1 MIPLNEALRII
12 EERREDTVVLPTMT
26 GGNGWRELSGNEAM
40 DLPVSGAMGKASSIA
55 LGLCLAQPQRK
66 IIVVDGDG
74 SLLMNLGSLVTIG
87 GKGPENLYHFVMHNG
102 VYAVTGGQPVP
113 NADGITFAGLA
124 RASGYARSFEFDDL
138 EDFATSID
146 EIFSSK
152 GPVMVA
158 LKSEPVIDNT
168 PEEMRP
174 KVARRTPQAIK
185 ELKET
190 LSGG

>member
-12 EERREDTVVLPTMT
+12 EERRDDAIVLPTMT
-26 GGNGWRELSGNEAM
+26 GGNGWRELTRNEAM

-66 IIVVDGDG
+66 IIVVDGDD

-87 GKGPENLYHFVMHNG
+87 GKAPENLYHFVMHNG
-102 VYAVTGGQPVP
+102 VYAVTGGQTVP
-113 NADGITFAGLA
+113 NADGITFSGLA
-124 RASGYARSFEFDDL
+124 KGAGYANSFEFDDL

-146 EIFSSK
+146 EIFAAR
-152 GPVMVA
+152 GPVMIA
-158 LKSEPVIDNT
+158 LKSEPVIENT

-174 KVARRTPQAIK
+174 RVARRTPEAIK

-190 LSGG
+190 LSG

>member
-12 EERREDTVVLPTMT
+12 EERRDDAVVLPTMT
-26 GGNGWRELSGNEAM
+26 GGNGWRELTSNEAM

-55 LGLCLAQPQRK
+55 LGLCLSQPQRK

-87 GKGPENLYHFVMHNG
+87 GKAPENLYHFVMHNG

-113 NADGITFAGLA
+113 NADGITFSGLA
-124 RASGYARSFEFDDL
+124 NGAGYAKSLEFDDL

-146 EIFSSK
+146 EIFAAR
-152 GPVMVA
+152 GPVMIA
-158 LKSEPVIDNT
+158 LKSEPVIENT

-174 KVARRTPQAIK
+174 RVVRRTPQAIK
-185 ELKET
+185 ELNET
-190 LSGG
+190 LSG